1 MATMLN
7 DNAFKSNLSPQA
19 YQDAIERGKTWYLD
33 ALVDDIMAELDID

>member
-7 DNAFKSNLSPQA
+7 DAFKSNLSPQA
-19 YQDAIERGKTWYLD
+19 YQTAIERGKTWELD